1 MSEKRKEFGY
11 PFQILYPTTLAM
23 DMHDI
28 SQFQVLKEGE
38 LANTLSRIPESGSS
52 SSPFILESTKE
63 EEEVV
68 VKEIVQVPERVLD
81 REDKQGK
88 KRKTLRTGSEGDE
101 VQLMQVSFPLLPIS
115 SMKN

>member
-1 MSEKRKEFGY
+1 M
-11 PFQILYPTTLAM
+11 YPTTLAM
-23 DMHDI
+23 DMHNL

-52 SSPFILESTKE
+52 ALPFIVESAKE
-63 EEEVV
+63 DEEVV

-101 VQLMQVSFPLLPIS
+101 VRLMQVSFPLLPMS
-115 SMKN
+115 SIEN